1 MAITGLIADKNMNP
15 ITDPSP
21 IDVVEDLKNLDDNT
35 LAQYAQ
41 DRGNPNATYA
51 LVVLMQRK
59 KARDTA
65 RQDRPQGTV
74 AQEVAQDVT
83 TGGITQPAPNPEQL
97 TSMGVGALPAPN
109 VGQNYAEGGI
119 VAFQDGGDVAF
130 PQSYSQMYP
139 SLDVIGS
146 GLGGVFSYL
155 NPYSYGDKL
164 VTDPVTGK
172 VTRVPKES
180 RFKTMREK
188 MEKELMEERLRR
200 SQEKKSIAEKQEEL
214 VKGQRGVVDPKLAE
228 YEGDRSMMES
238 LSDKPTLAELEGES
252 VFKGEAGID
261 PEMNAVI
268 DEVSKEQ
275 GKGVDLLGEADRL
288 ENKYARDR
296 IDDKSA
302 EDYFKEVDDAYSR
315 MGVDRGI
322 FSDMQ
327 ADLKRDREQLGK
339 AKGEAADIALI
350 EAGLLIAGGKSQNAL
365 SNLGEAAPAIRNYAN
380 ERRSLRSE
388 ERAIRDAEFKIKAAD
403 VAARQGQA
411 DKALAMMMDNRKLQ
425 AQIDI
430 SKLDRD
436 SREKVAQIN
445 RSSYERIAEL
455 TNSRPSDFERQ
466 VALAKE
472 SGQYTKKDEEGNDVF
487 DFQAFY
493 NDYKGA
499 MGRRDYGTVSADEVL
514 KQYNLMG
521 GMDVLGIPFNQYYAN
536 LQAGAGGF
544 VPSEAQQSLVNKY
557 LGI

>member
-1 MAITGLIADKNMNP
+1 
-15 ITDPSP
+15 
-21 IDVVEDLKNLDDNT
+21 
-35 LAQYAQ
+35 
-41 DRGNPNATYA
+41 
-51 LVVLMQRK
+51 
-59 KARDTA
+59 
-65 RQDRPQGTV
+65 
-74 AQEVAQDVT
+74 
-83 TGGITQPAPNPEQL
+83 
-97 TSMGVGALPAPN
+97 MGVGALPAPN

-130 PQSYSQMYP
+130 PQSYNQMYP
-139 SLDVIGS
+139 SFGVIKS
-146 GLGGVFSYL
+146 GLGGIASYL
-155 NPYSYGDKL
+155 NPYSYGDQL
-164 VTDPVTGK
+164 VTDPITGK
-172 VTRVPKES
+172 VRRVPKES
-180 RFKTMREK
+180 RFQTMRDK

-200 SQEKKSIAEKQEEL
+200 SQEKKSIAEKQAEL
-214 VKGQRGVVDPKLAE
+214 VKGQRGNVDPKLAE

-238 LSDKPTLAELEGES
+238 LSDKPTLAELEGDS

-275 GKGVDLLGEADRL
+275 GKGVDLLGTDSLRD
-288 ENKYARDR
+288 KYAQDR
-296 IDDKSA
+296 IDDKPA

-327 ADLKRDREQLGK
+327 EDLKRDRKQLGK

-380 ERRSLRSE
+380 ERRSLRGE

-425 AQIDI
+425 AQVDI

-445 RSSYERIAEL
+445 RSSYEKIAEL
-455 TNSRPSDFERQ
+455 TNSRPGEFERQ

-472 SGQYTKKDEEGNDVF
+472 SGQYTKKDEDGNEVF

-499 MGRRDYGTVSADEVL
+499 MGRRDYGTVSADEAL

-521 GMDVLGIPFNQYYAN
+521 GIDVLGIPFNQYYAN
-536 LQAGAGGF
+536 LQAGTGGF
-544 VPSEAQQSLVNKY
+544 VPSEQQQSLVNKY

>member
-35 LAQYAQ
+35 LAKYAQ

-65 RQDRPQGTV
+65 QKDMPQGTV
-74 AQEVAQDVT
+74 AQEVSQDVT
-83 TGGITQPAPNPEQL
+83 TGGVATPAPSPQQL

-139 SLDVIGS
+139 SFDVIKS
-146 GLGGVFSYL
+146 GLGGIASYL
-155 NPYSYGDKL
+155 NPYSYGDQL
-164 VTDPVTGK
+164 VTDPITGK
-172 VTRVPKES
+172 VRRVPKEG
-180 RFKTMREK
+180 RFKTMKDKIEQ
-188 MEKELMEERLRR
+188 ELMEERLRR
-200 SQEKKSIAEKQEEL
+200 SQKKKSIAEQQEEL

-238 LSDKPTLAELEGES
+238 LSEKPTLAELEGDS

-288 ENKYARDR
+288 ENKYAQDR
-296 IDDKSA
+296 IDDKPA

-380 ERRSLRSE
+380 ERRSLRGE

-425 AQIDI
+425 AQVDI

-445 RSSYERIAEL
+445 RSSYEKIAEL
-455 TNSRPSDFERQ
+455 TNSRPGEFEKQ

-472 SGQYTKKDEEGNDVF
+472 SGQYTKKDEDGNEVF
-487 DFQAFY
+487 DFQSFY

-499 MGRRDYGTVSADEVL
+499 MGRRDYGALSADKAFE
-514 KQYNLMG
+514 QYNLLG
-521 GMDVLGIPFNQYYAN
+521 GQETLGVPFSVYFAQQQAGGYDPNQY
-536 LQAGAGGF
+536 AGYSAT
-544 VPSEAQQSLVNKY
+544 LVK
-557 LGI
+557 

>member
-35 LAQYAQ
+35 LAKYAQ
-41 DRGNPNATYA
+41 DRNNPNATYA

-65 RQDRPQGTV
+65 QKDMPQGTV
-74 AQEVAQDVT
+74 AQEVSQDVT
-83 TGGITQPAPNPEQL
+83 TGGINTPQPNPQQL

-109 VGQNYAEGGI
+109 VGQNYAGGGI

-139 SLDVIGS
+139 SFDVIKS

-172 VTRVPKES
+172 VTRVKKEG
-180 RFKTMREK
+180 RFQTMK
-188 MEKELMEERLRR
+188 DKIEKELMEERLKR
-200 SQEKKSIAEKQEEL
+200 SQEKKSIAEKQAEL
-214 VKGQRGVVDPKLAE
+214 VKGQRGNVDPKLAE

-252 VFKGEAGID
+252 SFKGEAGID

-275 GKGVDLLGEADRL
+275 GKGVDLLGTDSLRD
-288 ENKYARDR
+288 KYAQDR

-302 EDYFKEVDDAYSR
+302 EDYFKEVDDAYSK

-327 ADLKRDREQLGK
+327 EDLKRDREQLGK

-365 SNLGEAAPAIRNYAN
+365 TNLGEAAPAIRNYAN
-380 ERRSLRSE
+380 ERRSLRGE

-411 DKALAMMMDNRKLQ
+411 DKAIAMMMDNRKLQ
-425 AQIDI
+425 AQLDI
-430 SKLDRD
+430 SKLDRE
-436 SREKVAQIN
+436 SREKVARIN
-445 RSSYERIAEL
+445 RSSYEKIAEL
-455 TNSRPSDFERQ
+455 TNSKPSDFERQ

-472 SGQYTKKDEEGNDVF
+472 SGQYTKKDEDGNEVF

-499 MGRRDYGTVSADEVL
+499 MGRRDYGTVSADEAL
-514 KQYNLMG
+514 KQYNLQG
-521 GMDVLGIPFNQYYAN
+521 GFDVLGIPFNQYYAN
-536 LQAGAGGF
+536 LQAGGYDPNQYAGF
-544 VPSEAQQSLVNKY
+544 SATLVK
-557 LGI
+557 

>member
-35 LAQYAQ
+35 LAKYAQ

-65 RQDRPQGTV
+65 QKDMPQGTV
-74 AQEVAQDVT
+74 AQEVSQDVT
-83 TGGITQPAPNPEQL
+83 TGGINTPQPNPQQL

-109 VGQNYAEGGI
+109 VGQNYAGGGI

-139 SLDVIGS
+139 SFDVIKS

-155 NPYSYGDKL
+155 NPYSYGDEL

-172 VTRVPKES
+172 VRRVEKEG
-180 RFKTMREK
+180 RFKTMK
-188 MEKELMEERLRR
+188 DKIEKELMEERLRR
-200 SQEKKSIAEKQEEL
+200 SQKKKSIAEQQEEL

-238 LSDKPTLAELEGES
+238 LSDKPTLAELEGKS

-275 GKGVDLLGEADRL
+275 GKGVDLLGTDSLRD
-288 ENKYARDR
+288 KYAQDR
-296 IDDKSA
+296 IDDKPA

-315 MGVDRGI
+315 MGVDRSI

-327 ADLKRDREQLGK
+327 EDLKRDREQLGK

-380 ERRSLRSE
+380 ERRSLRGE

-425 AQIDI
+425 AQVDI

-445 RSSYERIAEL
+445 RSSYEKIAEL
-455 TNSRPSDFERQ
+455 TNSKPSDFERQ

-472 SGQYTKKDEEGNDVF
+472 SGEYTKKDEEGNEVF
-487 DFQAFY
+487 DFKAFY

-499 MGRRDYGTVSADEVL
+499 MGRRDYGTVSADEAL

-521 GMDVLGIPFNQYYAN
+521 GQDVLGIPFNQYLAN
-536 LQAGAGGF
+536 LQAGTGGF
-544 VPSEAQQSLVNKY
+544 VPSEEQQSLVNKY

>member
-21 IDVVEDLKNLDDNT
+21 TDVVEDLKNLDDNT
-35 LAQYAQ
+35 LDKYAQ

-65 RQDRPQGTV
+65 QKDMPQGTV
-74 AQEVAQDVT
+74 AQEVSQDVT
-83 TGGITQPAPNPEQL
+83 TGGVATPAPSPQQL

-139 SLDVIGS
+139 SFDVIKS
-146 GLGGVFSYL
+146 GLGGIASYL
-155 NPYSYGDKL
+155 NPYSYGDQL
-164 VTDPVTGK
+164 VTDPITGK
-172 VTRVPKES
+172 VRRVPKEG
-180 RFKTMREK
+180 RFKTMRDKIEQ
-188 MEKELMEERLRR
+188 ELMEERLKR
-200 SQEKKSIAEKQEEL
+200 SQKKKSIAEQQEEL

-238 LSDKPTLAELEGES
+238 LSEKPTLAELEGDS

-275 GKGVDLLGEADRL
+275 GKGVDLLGTDSLRD
-288 ENKYARDR
+288 KYAQDR
-296 IDDKSA
+296 IDDKPA

-327 ADLKRDREQLGK
+327 EDLKRDRKQLGK

-380 ERRSLRSE
+380 ERRSLRGE

-425 AQIDI
+425 AQVDI

-445 RSSYERIAEL
+445 RSSYEKIAEL
-455 TNSRPSDFERQ
+455 TNSRPGEFEKQ

-472 SGQYTKKDEEGNDVF
+472 SGQYTKKDEEGNEVF
-487 DFQAFY
+487 DFQSFY

-499 MGRRDYGTVSADEVL
+499 MGRRDYSALSADKAFE
-514 KQYNLMG
+514 QYNLLG
-521 GMDVLGIPFNQYYAN
+521 GQETLGVPFSVYFAQQQAGGYDPNQY
-536 LQAGAGGF
+536 AGYSAT
-544 VPSEAQQSLVNKY
+544 LVK
-557 LGI
+557 